1 MLREEGGDRRAF
13 VQVDIMRVEIAF
25 PCNTGRERRRERRR
39 DTGKT
44 DGFSRMEI
52 ISFSEKISSS
62 FIFDRKSFST
72 CGEQPR
78 PSSRRSRASEDFEA
92 RFHANS
98 PFSAFPFLPYF
109 KVRAPSKRVENI
121 SNCATKDASCSSV
134 FGGGISIHNVVE
146 CRLGFALVPQAR
158 HQ

>member
-1 MLREEGGDRRAF
+1 MAEVNIFILLCDAVQYPATVRAFVSRGEGGDRRAF

-62 FIFDRKSFST
+62 FIFERISFSNV
-72 CGEQPR
+72 GE
-78 PSSRRSRASEDFEA
+78 
-92 RFHANS
+92 
-98 PFSAFPFLPYF
+98 
-109 KVRAPSKRVENI
+109 
-121 SNCATKDASCSSV
+121 
-134 FGGGISIHNVVE
+134 
-146 CRLGFALVPQAR
+146 
-158 HQ
+158 